1 MFILFC
7 PFYLTVKVMV
17 DLTDEQKDECQRVIN
32 ALASYWW
39 ARLRIKMDVDGLSF
53 EDAVAEIKAE
63 IYNG

>member
-1 MFILFC
+1 
-7 PFYLTVKVMV
+7 MV